1 MMSTALSLTTI
12 RDIYAKMLL
21 TRIVGDYA
29 RNLYEWGY
37 IQSVATCYGHEAAQ
51 VGSAICI
58 EVGKDFT
65 LPYYRD
71 LGVVLTIGMTPYEV
85 FRTYL
90 QTHQQHS
97 SAEGNEEAC
106 QGETLYTQHWGY
118 HKHNTITG
126 PTPVATQ
133 LLHAAGIA
141 FASKLRKAL
150 AVTVAYCGDEAAT
163 EPDFLES
170 LRFAAQHKLPAIFV
184 CEQNCHPYSSNPS
197 SISSCTQSLSLP
209 GDLIHQRINGA
220 DVIAVYTAMQSAMQH
235 ARAGHGPTLLEVYVA
250 RSLPDLQILRTADS
264 NVVVQSTSTPS
275 VTLQH
280 TDDPLV
286 QCQRYLK
293 EQDAWDD
300 TWATQLSARITTEVE
315 QALQDA
321 LRDTLQLVP

>member
-1 MMSTALSLTTI
+1 MSTALSLTTI

-29 RNLYEWGY
+29 CNLYEWGY
-37 IQSVATCYGHEAAQ
+37 IQSVATCHGHEAAQ
-51 VGSAICI
+51 VGSAVCI

-90 QTHQQHS
+90 QTHQQP
-97 SAEGNEEAC
+97 AEGNEDA
-106 QGETLYTQHWGY
+106 GKDGILSTQHWGY

-170 LRFAAQHKLPAIFV
+170 LRFSAQHKLPAIFV
-184 CEQNCHPYSSNPS
+184 CERNCYPHSSNPS
-197 SISSCTQSLSLP
+197 SVPSCTQSLSLP
-209 GDLIHQRINGA
+209 ADIIHQHIDGT
-220 DVIAVYTAMQSAMQH
+220 DVIAVYTAMYTAMQH
-235 ARAGHGPTLLEVYVA
+235 ARAGHGPTLLEVSVI
-250 RSLPDLQILRTADS
+250 RSLPDLQTIRAEDS
-264 NVVVQSTSTPS
+264 IIENISSQPAAP
-275 VTLQH
+275 QRA
-280 TDDPLV
+280 DPLV

-293 EQDAWDD
+293 EQGAWDD
-300 TWATQLSARITTEVE
+300 AWAIQLSIRIKAEVE

-321 LRDTLQLVP
+321 LRDTLQPVHK

>member
-1 MMSTALSLTTI
+1 MTSTAPSLTVI
-12 RDIYAKMLL
+12 RDIYTKMLL
-21 TRIVGDYA
+21 MRIVGDYA

-37 IQSVATCYGHEAAQ
+37 IQSVATCHGHEAAQ
-51 VGSAICI
+51 VGSAVCI
-58 EVGKDFT
+58 EVGNDFT

-97 SAEGNEEAC
+97 STTESEDGC
-106 QGETLYTQHWGY
+106 KSETLSTQHWGY

-150 AVTVAYCGDEAAT
+150 AITIAYCGDETAT

-170 LRFAAQHKLPAIFV
+170 LRFATQHKLPALFI
-184 CEQNCHPYSSNPS
+184 CEHDCHPSTSKPFS
-197 SISSCTQSLSLP
+197 APSCTQSLSLP
-209 GDLIHQRINGA
+209 PDLIHHQIDGTN
-220 DVIAVYTAMQSAMQH
+220 VVAVYTAMQTAIQH
-235 ARAGHGPTLLEVYVA
+235 ARTGHGPTLLEIHVT
-250 RSLPDLQILRTADS
+250 RPLPDLHMRQTEDGTITIQ
-264 NVVVQSTSTPS
+264 NTITPPE
-275 VTLQH
+275 TLQH
-280 TDDPLV
+280 DDPLV
-286 QCQRYLK
+286 QCQRYLE
-293 EQDAWDD
+293 EQDAWND

-321 LRDTLQLVP
+321 LRDTLQMTQ